1 MMRIIPLL
9 AGLFL
14 WTSAGEVCAE
24 VNIPMDC
31 RVSNRPP
38 GRCGWCALET
48 LGRHQRIKSL
58 FGLTDKNARLACP
71 EDLKQVLA
79 ERRISYQLQERG
91 QFDTRILLSALEKNH
106 GVVIGFRE
114 LYPGAGGHIVTLVD
128 LGTEEVR
135 IIDPNDTD
143 HRVRTMSRERFFY
156 WWDGFALILMDSPE
170 VASR

>member
-9 AGLFL
+9 AGLLL

-24 VNIPMDC
+24 VDIPMDC

-48 LGRHQRIKSL
+48 VGRHQRIKSL
-58 FGLTDKNARLACP
+58 FGLTDKNARLARP
-71 EDLKQVLA
+71 EDLEQVLA
-79 ERRISYQLQERG
+79 ERRISYQVQERG
-91 QFDTRILLSALEKNH
+91 QFDTGILLLALQKNH
-106 GVVIGFRE
+106 GVVVGFRE
-114 LYPGAGGHIVTLVD
+114 LFPGAGGHIVTLID
-128 LGTEEVR
+128 LGSDEVR
-135 IIDPNDTD
+135 VIDPNDTD
-143 HRVRTMSRERFFY
+143 HRVRTMSRERFLY